1 MSQSGT
7 TPPMSQMV
15 ARSECHSRSSRR
27 SSTSQAAARARADA
41 GAARTRAQYAK
52 RQIDMEVEK
61 ARIEATLNA
70 LKKEGEAEAALAA
83 AHVLEAAADE
93 EHHAIDLTDQSI
105 SPKTPPSIR
114 RARDYVNAHF
124 TNVSSEVKEERP
136 DTGQLVSHD
145 DSRHLQQSQTPVAS
159 SPDEHLTD
167 FVGREQL
174 MSPPT
179 HIKMDITP
187 QTRPSVTSQS
197 ELSDLAAYLA
207 RRDLLTAGFKVF
219 DNRPESYLS
228 WKSIFGNAIV
238 GLNLKP
244 SEELDLL
251 TKWLSGESLQ
261 HALRIRAVHMNNPQA
276 GLQRLW
282 QRLDKS
288 YGSPEVVEASL
299 FQRLQTF
306 PKISNKDAHLL
317 QELADLLL
325 ELEYA
330 QSENYLPGL
339 SFLDTPRGINPIV
352 EKLPYGLQESWVKQG
367 TKYKRDN
374 GAVYPP
380 FSYFVQFVNDYA
392 EMKTDPSF
400 MLQSPNIVAPKVDK
414 TLVKP
419 TRYRVPV
426 AVNKTDISQTNGTAQ
441 TFFFNPDK
449 QCPIH
454 HKPHSLAKCRG
465 FRSKTL
471 DERKG
476 ILKEHAICYKCCSST
491 SHRAK
496 DCKAIIQCSECNSD
510 VHVSAMHAGPPL
522 WTPKDSNPR
531 SQSHGGESDSQSPVT
546 TTSCT
551 EVCGQGLKGKSCA
564 KICLVNVYPRTS
576 PEEKRRM
583 YAMLDD
589 QSNSSL
595 ARSAFFDM
603 FKVKGT
609 ILPYTM
615 KTCAGL
621 SETGGR
627 RASDFV
633 IENVNGK
640 VSMLLPILTECD
652 QIPDNRDE
660 IPTSEAVSAHPHLQA
675 IASQIPPLD
684 PSAEILLLLGRDI
697 IQAHKVRSQVN
708 GPNSAPYAQRLDLGW
723 VVIGDVCLS
732 GVHKPTVNSF
742 KTNILN
748 NGRPTFLSPCEN
760 KICIKDKYTESCHT
774 LNKAQIELGR
784 HIFQQTA
791 DDDKVALSAEDALFL
806 EIMHKEFAKDD
817 ANNWVA
823 PLPFRTPRQR
833 LPNNRGQALS
843 RLMSLR
849 KTLKRKPEMREHY
862 VEFLDKIF
870 SKGHAE
876 PAHALSPDQECWYLP
891 SFGVYHHQKPG
902 KIRVVF
908 DSSAQYD
915 NVSLNDVLLKGP
927 DLNNT
932 LVGVLMRFRF
942 DPYAV
947 MADVEQMFH
956 NFLVRED
963 HRNYLRFLWFK
974 NHDLDGE
981 VQEFRMRVHV
991 FGNCPSPSVAIYGLK
1006 RSAMEGER
1014 EYGSDAREFI
1024 ERHFYVDDG
1033 LKSFSSTDEAIDILF
1048 RAQKMLAQCNIRL
1061 HKISSNCPIITS
1073 AFPSEDLATDMQGLD
1088 LGQTA
1093 PPIQRSLGLG
1103 WDLSTD
1109 LFKFQVT
1116 VNEKPFTK
1124 RGVLSVI
1131 NSVFDPLGFA
1141 VPVIVEG
1148 RAILRD
1154 ISTDICE
1161 WDTELPKGK
1170 LQQWQQWKDS
1180 LKYLRQ
1186 LEIPRMY
1193 TSIPLSAALTKEIHV
1208 FCDASTKAVGA
1219 VAYLKLT
1226 DRDGHSEV
1234 GFLLGK
1240 VRLSPKPDIT
1250 IPRLELCAAVL
1261 AVEAAELVQ
1270 EELDVTVEQ
1279 MSFYTD
1285 SKVVLGYIFNKKRRF
1300 HVYVHNRVERIRRFT
1315 QTHQWHYVPTHLNP
1329 ADHATRS
1336 LPAEQLSN
1344 STWISGPVFLS
1355 NSGKSQVQ
1363 AELFDLVDPETDNEL
1378 RPEVTTCATT
1388 ISKDGLSS
1396 VRFERFSSW
1405 NVLLRA
1411 ISKLQHI
1418 AQSFKLNP
1426 KSSCHGWHSCN
1437 EHSSEKQLNQA
1448 KKMIIHTVQKEVYSE
1463 EMRQVEKGVPLKNSS
1478 PLSKLSP
1485 FVDSNGILRVGGRL
1499 KRAQLTSDETN
1510 PILIP
1515 GKHHLAQLI
1524 IKHFHGKVCH
1534 QGRHFTEGAVRTAG
1548 FWIVGGKRA
1557 ISRVIFRCVTCRKL
1571 RGRQQEQI
1579 MAELPED
1586 RLSTDPPFTHVGLD
1600 VFGPWPVMIRK
1611 TRGGQSDAKRW
1622 AVIFTCMSTR
1632 AIHIETIESMDTSS
1646 FINALRRFFAI
1657 RGAVKLLRSDCGTNF
1672 VGACKELQ
1680 IDKQGCHNSKLHNF
1694 LKDSGCKWH
1703 FNPPHASHMGGS
1715 WERMIGVTRKILD
1728 AMLLEHRHVRLTHE
1742 ILVTLMAE
1750 ITAIVNARPLTA
1762 VSTDPENPA
1771 ILTPAML
1778 LTQKVATPPIPPGQF
1793 ESRDLYRAQWR
1804 RVQYLADV
1812 FWSRWQ
1818 REYLSGLQNRR
1829 KWKAVKP
1836 NLQTGDVVLLKEAL
1850 EHRNNWPLGLITK
1863 IFPSGDGLVRKV
1875 EVKIFREGELRAYIR
1890 PISEVVLLVSRDN
1903 A

>member
-1 MSQSGT
+1 
-7 TPPMSQMV
+7 MV
-15 ARSECHSRSSRR
+15 ARSECYSRSSRH
-27 SSTSQAAARARADA
+27 SSTSQAATRARADA
-41 GAARTRAQYAK
+41 EAALTRAQYAK
-52 RQIDMEVEK
+52 RQIDIEVEK

-93 EHHAIDLTDQSI
+93 EHHAIDLTEQGI
-105 SPKTPPSIR
+105 SPRTPPSIR

-124 TNVSSEVKEERP
+124 TNFSSQVKEEKP
-136 DTGQLVSHD
+136 DTGQLVSHN
-145 DSRHLQQSQTPVAS
+145 DSHYLQQNQKPVAS
-159 SPDEHLTD
+159 SPGEHLTD
-167 FVGREQL
+167 FVDREQL
-174 MSPPT
+174 KSPST
-179 HIKMDITP
+179 YIKMDISSQP
-187 QTRPSVTSQS
+187 RPSATLQM
-197 ELSDLAAYLA
+197 ELSHLAAYLA
-207 RRDLLTAGFKVF
+207 RRDLLTTGFKVF

-228 WKSIFGNAIV
+228 WKSIFCNAIE

-261 HALRIRAVHMNNPQA
+261 HALRIRAVHVNNPQA

-306 PKISNKDAHLL
+306 PRISNKDTHLL

-330 QSENYLPGL
+330 QSESYLPGL

-400 MLQSPNIVAPKVDK
+400 MLQSSNIVAPRVDK

-426 AVNKTDISQTNGTAQ
+426 AVNRTDVSQTNSTAQ
-441 TFFFNPDK
+441 TSVFNPDK

-510 VHVSAMHAGPPL
+510 VHVSAMHAGPPP
-522 WTPKDSNPR
+522 WTPKDSNPLP
-531 SQSHGGESDSQSPVT
+531 QSHGGESDFPSTVT

-551 EVCGQGLKGKSCA
+551 EVCGQGLKGKSCS
-564 KICLVNVYPRTS
+564 KICLVNVYPRSS
-576 PEEKRRM
+576 PEKKRRM

-603 FKVKGT
+603 FNVKGA

-621 SETGGR
+621 SEIGGR

-633 IENVNGK
+633 IEDVNGK

-660 IPTSEAVSAHPHLQA
+660 IPTSEAASAHPHLQT

-684 PSAEILLLLGRDI
+684 PSAKILLLLGRDI
-697 IQAHKVRSQVN
+697 IEAHKVRSQVN

-732 GVHKPTVNSF
+732 GAHKPTVNTY
-742 KTNILN
+742 KTNILD
-748 NGRPTFLSPCEN
+748 NGRPTFLRPCEN
-760 KICIKDKYTESCHT
+760 KIHIKDKYIESCHT
-774 LNKAQIELGR
+774 LKTQAELGR

-806 EIMHKEFAKDD
+806 DIMHKDFTKDD

-833 LPNNRGQALS
+833 LPNNRDQALS

-849 KTLKRKPEMREHY
+849 KTLKRKPQMREHY

-870 SKGHAE
+870 SKDHAE
-876 PAHALSPDQECWYLP
+876 PAPALTPDQECWYLP
-891 SFGVYHHQKPG
+891 SFGVYHHQKPE

-908 DSSAQYD
+908 DSSAQCS

-932 LVGVLMRFRF
+932 LVGVLMRFRS

-947 MADVEQMFH
+947 MADVEHMFH

-1033 LKSFSSTDEAIDILF
+1033 LKSFSSADEAIDILC

-1088 LGQTA
+1088 LGQTT
-1093 PPIQRSLGLG
+1093 PPMQRSLGLG

-1109 LFKFQVT
+1109 LFKFQVS

-1131 NSVFDPLGFA
+1131 NSVYDPLGFA

-1148 RAILRD
+1148 RAILRG

-1161 WDTELPKGK
+1161 WDTELPKDK

-1180 LKYLRQ
+1180 LKYLQQ

-1226 DRDGHSEV
+1226 GRDGHSEV

-1240 VRLSPKPDIT
+1240 ARLSPKPDIT

-1261 AVEAAELVQ
+1261 AVEVAELVL
-1270 EELDVTVEQ
+1270 EELDIAVEQ
-1279 MSFYTD
+1279 VNFYTD
-1285 SKVVLGYIFNKKRRF
+1285 SKVVLGYIFNKKTCF

-1315 QTHQWHYVPTHLNP
+1315 QAHQWHYVPTHLNP
-1329 ADHATRS
+1329 ADHATRA

-1344 STWISGPVFLS
+1344 STWISGPAFLS
-1355 NSGKSQVQ
+1355 NSGESQAQ

-1378 RPEVTTCATT
+1378 RPEVTTCAT
-1388 ISKDGLSS
+1388 SLSEDRLSS

-1405 NVLLRA
+1405 NVLLKA

-1418 AQSFKLNP
+1418 ALSFKPNIEG
-1426 KSSCHGWHSCN
+1426 SCHGWHSCN
-1437 EHSSEKQLNQA
+1437 EHLAEKQLNQA
-1448 KKMIIHTVQKEVYSE
+1448 KNTIIHTVQREVYAE
-1463 EMRQVEKGVPLKNSS
+1463 DIRQVEKSVPLKNSS

-1485 FVDSNGILRVGGRL
+1485 IVDTNGILRVGGRL

-1524 IKHFHGKVCH
+1524 IEHFHRKVYH

-1557 ISRVIFRCVTCRKL
+1557 ISRVIFNCVTCRKL

-1586 RLSTDPPFTHVGLD
+1586 RLSTDPPFTYVGLD
-1600 VFGPWPVMIRK
+1600 VFGPWPVTVRK

-1622 AVIFTCMSTR
+1622 GVIFSCMSTR
-1632 AIHIETIESMDTSS
+1632 AIHIEIIESMDTSS

-1657 RGAVKLLRSDCGTNF
+1657 RGTVKLLRSDCGTNF
-1672 VGACKELQ
+1672 VSACKELQ
-1680 IDKQGCHNSKLHNF
+1680 IDKQGCHNSKLQSF

-1728 AMLLEHRHVRLTHE
+1728 AMLLEHRNAKLTHE

-1750 ITAIVNARPLTA
+1750 VTAIVNARPLTA

-1778 LTQKVATPPIPPGQF
+1778 LTQKVATPPVPPGQF
-1793 ESRDLYRAQWR
+1793 ESRDLFRAQWR
-1804 RVQYLADV
+1804 RVQYLANV

-1818 REYLSGLQNRR
+1818 REYISGLQNRC
-1829 KWKAVKP
+1829 KWKTVKP
-1836 NLQTGDVVLLKEAL
+1836 NLQTGDVVLL
-1850 EHRNNWPLGLITK
+1850 
-1863 IFPSGDGLVRKV
+1863 
-1875 EVKIFREGELRAYIR
+1875 
-1890 PISEVVLLVSRDN
+1890 
-1903 A
+1903 